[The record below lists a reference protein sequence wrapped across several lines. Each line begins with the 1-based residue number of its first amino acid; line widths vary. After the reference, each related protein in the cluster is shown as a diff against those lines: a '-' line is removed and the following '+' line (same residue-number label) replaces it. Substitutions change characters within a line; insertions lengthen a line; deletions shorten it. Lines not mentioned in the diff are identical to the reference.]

1 MIGLFQEMPDKANHL
16 CLGALSRQRHK
27 QEKHTKKGT
36 LQLLAKLRSHHIM
49 GTAALV
55 ASLPNR
61 RVLRHMLVIRSV
73 STAFCFSGVLIGSV

>member
-36 LQLLAKLRSHHIM
+36 LQLLAKLRKPSYH
-49 GTAALV
+49 GDC
-55 ASLPNR
+55 
-61 RVLRHMLVIRSV
+61 
-73 STAFCFSGVLIGSV
+73 CFSSKFPQQEST